1 MSQPMQIQMFSFPLF
16 LFFALDSDVDAHGH
30 EYINSKEAG
39 FSVCLLKSEQLQQA
53 KMIYHYNERCL
64 QLPIDELIKY
74 KAFGSIDERDP
85 SPPLTL

>member
-1 MSQPMQIQMFSFPLF
+1 MFP
-16 LFFALDSDVDAHGH
+16 FFALDSDVDAHGQ

-39 FSVCLLKSEQLQQA
+39 FFQLKSEQLQQA

>member
-1 MSQPMQIQMFSFPLF
+1 MLILI
-16 LFFALDSDVDAHGH
+16 GH
-30 EYINSKEAG
+30 DYIYSNEAG
-39 FSVCLLKSEQLQQA
+39 FSACLLQSEHLQQA
-53 KMIYHYNERCL
+53 KMIYHYNGRYL

>member
-1 MSQPMQIQMFSFPLF
+1 MNW
-16 LFFALDSDVDAHGH
+16 DSDVDVPGH
-30 EYINSKEAG
+30 DYINSKEDV
-39 FSVCLLKSEQLQQA
+39 FSVWLLKGEQLQQA

-85 SPPLTL
+85 FPPLTL